1 LGPIQQAITTSK
13 ISIVRIGI
21 LRGGHLPRI
30 LVKRWG
36 LLVVRLDVAIVI
48 IQSQII
54 VVFIIIIIIQLTRL
68 SMMPVVVVEMVSVMG
83 VMSLIEIVSRV
94 DF

>member
-1 LGPIQQAITTSK
+1 MGPIQQAITTSK

-21 LRGGHLPRI
+21 LRGGLPRI